1 MGRDHIEPQ
10 GGWFKVH
17 RSNEFRYLM
26 KHQPNAFLLLCLIA
40 SRARYHDKKGDDSL
54 QINEAYIGD
63 HESCSLTRAKYRTA
77 LKVLERRDHIITRRV
92 RRGFIAKLI
101 SKDVFEA
108 ASEVTSK
115 STNINE
121 GKTTNIKSHNDPEL
135 IGESIEKFKEG
146 NQYNKGVDSQL
157 NDQRNNHKQEI
168 KENKETTTTSA
179 GRLNQDVVVVLNKY
193 QITGKKSIEIAS
205 HPLADAKTIDD
216 ICSTAKLSGGRQ
228 GAMVNNIFASIE
240 NRKRIRKKRTKKNI
254 TELKEEPKEKRFTQ
268 DETEYSTN
276 EWSKIYE
283 FVESDCKIRE

>member
-26 KHQPNAFLLLCLIA
+26 KHQPNAFVLLCLIA
-40 SRARYHDKKGDDSL
+40 SRARYHDEKGDDSL

-63 HESCSLTRAKYRTA
+63 HDSCGLTRGEYRTA
-77 LKVLERRDHIITRRV
+77 IKVLEAREHIITRRV

-101 SKDVFEA
+101 SNDVFEA
-108 ASEVTSK
+108 TNEMTSK
-115 STNINE
+115 STNLNE
-121 GKTTNIKSHNDPEL
+121 SKTSNIKSHNGPEL
-135 IGESIEKFKEG
+135 IGESIKKLNGG
-146 NQYNKGVDSQL
+146 NQHNKGVDNQL
-157 NDQRNNHKQEI
+157 NDQRNDHKQEN

-205 HPLADAKTIDD
+205 HPLADAKKIDD
-216 ICSTAKLSGGRQ
+216 ICSTTKLGGGRQ
-228 GAMVNNIFASIE
+228 GAMVNNISASIE
-240 NRKRIRKKRTKKNI
+240 NRKRIRKKRKKKNI

-268 DETEYSTN
+268 DETEYSMN
-276 EWSKIYE
+276 EWSKIY
-283 FVESDCKIRE
+283 